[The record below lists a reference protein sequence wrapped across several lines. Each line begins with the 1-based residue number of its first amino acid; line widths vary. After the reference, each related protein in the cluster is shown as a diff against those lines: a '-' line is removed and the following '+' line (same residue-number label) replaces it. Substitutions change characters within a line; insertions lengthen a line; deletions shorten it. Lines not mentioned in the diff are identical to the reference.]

1 MALAIIYQSIPEEIL
16 LSVAEKKSAEEA
28 WEAIKTMCVGVDRVK
43 KAKVQTLRSELES
56 LTMKETE
63 QIDDFCMRLCGIV
76 TNICVLGEIMEESYV
91 VKKLLRAVPAKYLQI
106 ASTIEQFGNLEEM
119 TVEETLGRLKAHEE
133 RIRGTTE
140 TSGNQLLLTEEEWMK
155 KEAQNG
161 QLLLTREEWLKKM
174 SQNQKGK
181 WDAESRNKEGNRGYR
196 DKSKV
201 RCFNCSILGHYASEC
216 RKPK

>member
-1 MALAIIYQSIPEEIL
+1 MDVLKSKEGSLGLNYPMLSKNNYTTWSLKMKVNMEAQGVWEAIESDGKKSQVEVRTDKMALAIIYQSIPEEIL
-16 LSVAEKKSAEEA
+16 LSVAEKKSAQEA
-28 WEAIKTMCVGVDRVK
+28 WEAIKTMCVGADRVK
-43 KAKVQTLRSELES
+43 KAKVQTLRAELES

-76 TNICVLGEIMEESYV
+76 TNIRVLGEIMEESYV

-140 TSGNQLLLTEEEWMK
+140 TSGNQLLLTEEEW
-155 KEAQNG
+155 
-161 QLLLTREEWLKKM
+161 
-174 SQNQKGK
+174 KG
-181 WDAESRNKEGNRGYR
+181 S
-196 DKSKV
+196 S
-201 RCFNCSILGHYASEC
+201 
-216 RKPK
+216 